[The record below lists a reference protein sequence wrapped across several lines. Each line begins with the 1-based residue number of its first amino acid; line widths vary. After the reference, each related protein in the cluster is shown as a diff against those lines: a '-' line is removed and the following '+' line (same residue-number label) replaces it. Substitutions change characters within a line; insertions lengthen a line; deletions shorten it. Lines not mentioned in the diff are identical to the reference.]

1 MEVNERGPSLPR
13 LVLRVV
19 GGSLGVMWL
28 VEVLDTFVFD
38 SGLQAHGI
46 EPRRLDGLE
55 GVLFAPILHDGWTHI
70 ISNSIP
76 FLVLGA
82 LAMTY
87 GLRRWLT
94 ATTLIVFG
102 AGLATWLLARSGNH
116 IGASILVFGYFGF
129 LLGMAW
135 FERSVR
141 SIGIAVVVAV
151 AYGGLIWGVL
161 PTNSGVSWEGHL
173 FGVIGGVLAAAVVT
187 RRAKSATST

>member
-1 MEVNERGPSLPR
+1 MEVNENGPSLPR
-13 LVLRVV
+13 LALRVV

-46 EPRRLDGLE
+46 EPRQIDGLE

-70 ISNSIP
+70 ISNSVP

-94 ATTLIVFG
+94 ATALIVFG
-102 AGLATWLLARSGNH
+102 AGLAT
-116 IGASILVFGYFGF
+116 
-129 LLGMAW
+129 
-135 FERSVR
+135 
-141 SIGIAVVVAV
+141 
-151 AYGGLIWGVL
+151 
-161 PTNSGVSWEGHL
+161 
-173 FGVIGGVLAAAVVT
+173 
-187 RRAKSATST
+187 